1 MPVRR
6 AKAPRAYR
14 SPACYA
20 HELEPARR
28 AGGGDI
34 QVKRIYEPADPA
46 DGYRALIDR
55 LWPRGISRGR
65 AALDNWLVDL
75 APSTELRK
83 WFHGDPRRWP
93 QFVRRYR
100 AELRAQ
106 APMLE
111 ALGQRAT
118 KQRVTLLYAA
128 RDPHRNH
135 ATVLREVLRQAQRTG
150 KASPTGAADPASLV
164 RG

>member
-1 MPVRR
+1 MAARR
-6 AKAPRAYR
+6 AKAPRPYR
-14 SPACYA
+14 SPACSL

-28 AGGGDI
+28 DEHDDI
-34 QVKRIYEPADPA
+34 QVKRIHEPADPA
-46 DGYRALIDR
+46 DGYRALVDR

-83 WFHGDPRRWP
+83 WYHKDPRRWP

-111 ALGQRAT
+111 ALGYRAT

-128 RDPHRNH
+128 RDPRRNH
-135 ATVLREVLRQAQRTG
+135 ATVLREVLREAQRAG
-150 KASPTGAADPASLV
+150 KASPTGPAVASAV